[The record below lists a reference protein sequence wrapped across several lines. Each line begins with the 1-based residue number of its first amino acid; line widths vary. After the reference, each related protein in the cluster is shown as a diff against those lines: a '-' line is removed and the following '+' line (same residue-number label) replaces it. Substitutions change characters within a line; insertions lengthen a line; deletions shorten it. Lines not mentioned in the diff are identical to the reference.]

1 MIIDVHSHLF
11 DDNPRSRNFGFFG
24 EPEGPVSLDT
34 FARHALAQGV
44 DLMILSADPEWGKTP
59 EGLAGGNAR
68 VADLVRRHP
77 QRFAGLC
84 QVSPFLVDESL
95 AQMDRHIAN
104 GNLIGIGELCQYVL
118 NYETDDAR
126 MDAFI
131 ERAIE
136 LDVPVLEHSSVLQQ
150 SDGIARL
157 AERFPRARFV
167 MAHLGGM
174 YNWPHGLEVARAHDN
189 VWVDTS
195 GFVMLCLGAMRRALA
210 EIGPSKILF
219 GVDFPLIEAAPLVA
233 ALKNLRLSTADFDL
247 LAWKNA
253 SELFHLPLPNSGT

>member
-11 DDNPRSRNFGFFG
+11 DDNPRSRTFGYFG

-34 FARHALAQGV
+34 FARHALAEPV
-44 DLMILSADPEWGKTP
+44 DFMILSADPDLCKTP
-59 EGLAGGNAR
+59 EGLADANAR
-68 VADLVRRHP
+68 IAELVRRHP
-77 QRFAGLC
+77 RRFAGLC
-84 QVSPFLVDESL
+84 QVSPFFVDQSL
-95 AQMDRHIAN
+95 AEMDRHVAN
-104 GNLIGIGELCQYVL
+104 GNLIGIGELCQYIL
-118 NYETDDAR
+118 NYETDDPR
-126 MDAFI
+126 MNVFI

-136 LDVPVLEHSSVLQQ
+136 LDVPVLEHSSTAEQ

-157 AERFPRARFV
+157 AERFPRARFI

-174 YNWPHGLEVARAHDN
+174 HNWPHGLEVARAHDN

-210 EIGPSKILF
+210 EIGPTKILF

-233 ALKNLRLSTADFDL
+233 ALKSLDLSPADFDQI
-247 LAWKNA
+247 AWRNA
-253 SELFHLPLPNSGT
+253 SELFHLPPPDGGA